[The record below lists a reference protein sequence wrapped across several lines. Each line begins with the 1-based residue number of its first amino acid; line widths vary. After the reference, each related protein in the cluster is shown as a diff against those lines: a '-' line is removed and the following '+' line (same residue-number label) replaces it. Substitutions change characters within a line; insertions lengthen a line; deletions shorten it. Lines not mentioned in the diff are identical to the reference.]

1 MGKSLKGKELGIGIT
16 QRKDGRYSAKFKSR
30 TGKRIEKYFE
40 KLAEARK
47 WLAEAKYEDSHGDIG
62 NSTDMTVDTWFNY
75 WISEIKEKTV
85 RWSTLSSY
93 KDRYN
98 KNIKELIGNMIVS
111 DVKPMHC
118 QNVLNVMDNNGYAG
132 SSMARTKATLSA
144 MFSDACENGLIAMNP
159 VTKSVK
165 CPKKPEKN
173 TRVLTLDEQERF
185 LTAARESINYN
196 HFLFILQTGVRSSEL
211 RGLKWCD
218 IDFENCIIHIRRN
231 VTHDSNSNRF
241 IAGELKTSS
250 GQRDIPM
257 TKVVHDLLMDIKR
270 QKVVKDDRVVRFEF
284 ADHIFLNRNGRL
296 LPNSSYDGYLE
307 KICNKAGIER
317 ISMHTLRHTF
327 ATRCIESGMKPKTL
341 QKILGHANI
350 SMTMDLYVHVT
361 EDEKEKEMQKFEQM
375 CRMAQGIAVRK

>member
-1 MGKSLKGKELGIGIT
+1 MGKSLKGKELGTGIT
-16 QRKDGRYSAKFKSR
+16 QRKDGRYSAKFKSKS
-30 TGKRIEKYFE
+30 GKRIEKYFD

-47 WLAEAKYEDSHGDIG
+47 WLAEAKYEDSHGDISS
-62 NSTDMTVDTWFNY
+62 STDMTVDVWFNY
-75 WISEIKEKTV
+75 WITEIKAKTV

-98 KNIKELIGNMIVS
+98 KNIKEIIGNMLVS

-118 QNVLNVMDNNGYAG
+118 QNVLNVMDNNGYVG

-144 MFSDACENGLIAMNP
+144 MFSDACENGLIAVNP

-185 LTAARESINYN
+185 LTAAKESVNYK

-211 RGLKWCD
+211 RGLKWD
-218 IDFENCIIHIRRN
+218 DVDFQNRIIHIRRN
-231 VTHDSNSNRF
+231 VTHDSNNNRF
-241 IAGELKTSS
+241 ITGELKTSS

-257 TKVVHDLLMDIKR
+257 TKTAYDLLMDIKG
-270 QKVVKDDRVVRFEF
+270 QQAVKKNRVIQFEF
-284 ADHIFLNRNGRL
+284 ADHVFLNRSGKL
-296 LPNSSYDGYLE
+296 LPNSNYDRYLE
-307 KICNKAGIER
+307 KICDKAGIER

-375 CRMAQGIAVRK
+375 YRMA

>member
-1 MGKSLKGKELGIGIT
+1 MGKSLKGKELGTGIT
-16 QRKDGRYSAKFKSR
+16 QRKDGRYSAKFKSKS
-30 TGKRIEKYFE
+30 GKRIEKYFD

-47 WLAEAKYEDSHGDIG
+47 WLLEAKYEDAHGDISS
-62 NSTDMTVDTWFNY
+62 STDMAVDAWFNY
-75 WISEIKEKTV
+75 WISEIKVKTV

-98 KNIKELIGNMIVS
+98 KNIKEIIGNMVVS

-118 QNVLNVMDNNGYAG
+118 QNVLNVMDNNGYVG
-132 SSMARTKATLSA
+132 SSMARTKAALSA
-144 MFSDACENGLIAMNP
+144 MFSDAYENGLIAANP

-173 TRVLTLDEQERF
+173 TKVLTLDEQERF
-185 LTAARESINYN
+185 LTAAKESINFN

-211 RGLKWCD
+211 RGLKWD
-218 IDFENCIIHIRRN
+218 DVDFQNRIIHIRRN
-231 VTHDSNSNRF
+231 VTHDSNNNRF
-241 IAGELKTSS
+241 ITGELKTSS

-257 TKVVHDLLMDIKR
+257 TKTAYDLLMAMKC
-270 QKVVKDDRVVRFEF
+270 QQAAKKNRVIQFEF
-284 ADHIFLNRNGRL
+284 ADHVFLNRNGRL
-296 LPNSSYDGYLE
+296 LPNSNYDRYLE
-307 KICNKAGIER
+307 KICDKAGIER

-361 EDEKEKEMQKFEQM
+361 EEEKEKEMRKFEQM
-375 CRMAQGIAVRK
+375 CRMA

>member
-1 MGKSLKGKELGIGIT
+1 MGKSLKKKELGAGIT
-16 QRKDGRYSAKFKSR
+16 QRKDGRYSAKFKSKS
-30 TGKRIEKYFE
+30 GKRIEKYFD
-40 KLAEARK
+40 KLAEARE
-47 WLAEAKYEDSHGDIG
+47 WLSEAKYEDSHGDISS
-62 NSTDMTVDTWFNY
+62 STDMTVDAWFNY
-75 WISEIKEKTV
+75 WITEIKAKTV

-118 QNVLNVMDNNGYAG
+118 QNVLNVMGNNGYVG

-144 MFSDACENGLIAMNP
+144 MFSDACENGLISMNP

-173 TRVLTLDEQERF
+173 TKVLTLDEQERF
-185 LTAARESINYN
+185 LIAARESINYN

-211 RGLKWCD
+211 RGLKWDD
-218 IDFENCIIHIRRN
+218 IDFQNRIIHIRRN
-231 VTHDSNSNRF
+231 VTHDSNNNRF
-241 IAGELKTSS
+241 ITGELKTNS
-250 GQRDIPM
+250 GQRDIPI
-257 TKVVHDLLMDIKR
+257 TQTAYDLLMAMKHQQASHK
-270 QKVVKDDRVVRFEF
+270 QKVISFEF
-284 ADHIFLNRNGRL
+284 ADHVFLNRNGKL
-296 LPNSSYDGYLE
+296 LPNSNYDRYLE
-307 KICNKAGIER
+307 KICDKAGIER

-361 EDEKEKEMQKFEQM
+361 EDEKEKEMQQFEQM
-375 CRMAQGIAVRK
+375 CRMA

>member
-1 MGKSLKGKELGIGIT
+1 MGKSLKGKELGTGIT
-16 QRKDGRYSAKFKSR
+16 QRKDGRYSAKFKSKS
-30 TGKRIEKYFE
+30 GKRIEKYFD

-47 WLAEAKYEDSHGDIG
+47 WLAEAKYEDSHGDISS
-62 NSTDMTVDTWFNY
+62 STDMTVDVWFNY
-75 WISEIKEKTV
+75 WITEIKAKTV

-98 KNIKELIGNMIVS
+98 KNIKEIIGNMLVS

-118 QNVLNVMDNNGYAG
+118 QNVLNVMDNNGYVG

-144 MFSDACENGLIAMNP
+144 MFSDAAENGLIAMNP

-173 TRVLTLDEQERF
+173 TKVLTLDEQERF
-185 LTAARESINYN
+185 LTAAKESINFN

-211 RGLKWCD
+211 RGLKWND
-218 IDFENCIIHIRRN
+218 IDFENRIIHIRRN
-231 VTHDSNSNRF
+231 VTHDSNNNRF
-241 IAGELKTSS
+241 ITGELKTSS

-257 TKVVHDLLMDIKR
+257 TKTAYDLLMDIKG
-270 QKVVKDDRVVRFEF
+270 QQAVKKNRVIQFEF
-284 ADHIFLNRNGRL
+284 ADHVFLNRSGKL
-296 LPNSSYDGYLE
+296 LPNSNYDRYLE
-307 KICNKAGIER
+307 KICDKAGIER

-375 CRMAQGIAVRK
+375 YRMA

>member
-1 MGKSLKGKELGIGIT
+1 MGKSLKGKELGTGIT
-16 QRKDGRYSAKFKSR
+16 QRKDGRYSAKFKSKS
-30 TGKRIEKYFE
+30 GKRIEKYFD

-47 WLAEAKYEDSHGDIG
+47 WLLEAKYEDAHGDISS
-62 NSTDMTVDTWFNY
+62 STDMTVDAWFNY
-75 WISEIKEKTV
+75 WISEIKVKTV

-98 KNIKELIGNMIVS
+98 KNIKEIIGNMVVS

-118 QNVLNVMDNNGYAG
+118 QNVLNVMDNNGYVG
-132 SSMARTKATLSA
+132 SSMARTKAALSA
-144 MFSDACENGLIAMNP
+144 MFSDAYENGLIAANP

-173 TRVLTLDEQERF
+173 TKVLTLDEQERF
-185 LTAARESINYN
+185 LTAAKESVNYK

-211 RGLKWCD
+211 RGLKWD
-218 IDFENCIIHIRRN
+218 DVDFQNRIIHIRRN
-231 VTHDSNSNRF
+231 VTHDSNNNRF
-241 IAGELKTSS
+241 ITGELKTSS

-257 TKVVHDLLMDIKR
+257 TKTAYDLLMAMKCQQAAKKNSVI
-270 QKVVKDDRVVRFEF
+270 QFEF
-284 ADHIFLNRNGRL
+284 ADHVFLNRNGRL
-296 LPNSSYDGYLE
+296 LPNSNYDRYLE
-307 KICNKAGIER
+307 KICDKAGIER

-361 EDEKEKEMQKFEQM
+361 EEEKEKEMRKFEQM
-375 CRMAQGIAVRK
+375 CRMA

>member
-1 MGKSLKGKELGIGIT
+1 MGKSLKGKELGTGIT
-16 QRKDGRYSAKFKSR
+16 QRKDGRYSAKFKSKS
-30 TGKRIEKYFE
+30 GKRIEKYFD

-47 WLAEAKYEDSHGDIG
+47 WLLEAKYEDAHGDISS
-62 NSTDMTVDTWFNY
+62 STDMTVDAWFNY
-75 WISEIKEKTV
+75 WISEIKVKTV

-98 KNIKELIGNMIVS
+98 KNIKEIIGNMVVS

-118 QNVLNVMDNNGYAG
+118 QNVLNVMDNNGYVG
-132 SSMARTKATLSA
+132 SSMARTKAALSA
-144 MFSDACENGLIAMNP
+144 MFSDAYENGLIAANP

-173 TRVLTLDEQERF
+173 TKVLTLDEQERF
-185 LTAARESINYN
+185 LTAAKESVNYK

-211 RGLKWCD
+211 RGLKWD
-218 IDFENCIIHIRRN
+218 DVDFQNRIIHIRRN
-231 VTHDSNSNRF
+231 VTHDSNNNRF
-241 IAGELKTSS
+241 ITGELKTSS

-257 TKVVHDLLMDIKR
+257 TKTAYDLLMAMKC
-270 QKVVKDDRVVRFEF
+270 QQAAKKNRVIQFEF
-284 ADHIFLNRNGRL
+284 ADHVFLNRSGKL
-296 LPNSSYDGYLE
+296 LPNSNYDRYLE
-307 KICNKAGIER
+307 KICDKAGIER

-350 SMTMDLYVHVT
+350 SMTMDLCVHVT
-361 EDEKEKEMQKFEQM
+361 EEEKEKEMRKFEQM
-375 CRMAQGIAVRK
+375 CRMA

>member
-1 MGKSLKGKELGIGIT
+1 MGKSLKGKELGTGIT
-16 QRKDGRYSAKFKSR
+16 QRKDGRYSAKFKSKS
-30 TGKRIEKYFE
+30 GKRIEKYFD

-47 WLAEAKYEDSHGDIG
+47 WLAEAKYEDSHGDISS
-62 NSTDMTVDTWFNY
+62 STDMTVDVWFNY
-75 WISEIKEKTV
+75 WITEIKAKTV

-98 KNIKELIGNMIVS
+98 KNIKEIIGNMLVS

-118 QNVLNVMDNNGYAG
+118 QNVLNVMDNNGYVG

-144 MFSDACENGLIAMNP
+144 MFSDAAENGLIAMNP

-173 TRVLTLDEQERF
+173 TKVLTLDEQERF
-185 LTAARESINYN
+185 LTAAKESINFN

-211 RGLKWCD
+211 RGLKWND
-218 IDFENCIIHIRRN
+218 IDFENRIIHIRRN
-231 VTHDSNSNRF
+231 VTHDSNNNRF
-241 IAGELKTSS
+241 ITGELKTSS

-257 TKVVHDLLMDIKR
+257 TQTAYDLLMGIKR
-270 QKVVKDDRVVRFEF
+270 QQAVKKNRIIQFEF
-284 ADHIFLNRNGRL
+284 ADHVFLNRNGKQ
-296 LPNSSYDGYLE
+296 LPNSNYDRYLE
-307 KICNKAGIER
+307 KICDKSGIER

-350 SMTMDLYVHVT
+350 SMTMDLYAHQSRQPNRERNTV
-361 EDEKEKEMQKFEQM
+361 
-375 CRMAQGIAVRK
+375 VRVQDV

>member
-1 MGKSLKGKELGIGIT
+1 MGKSLKGKELGTGIT
-16 QRKDGRYSAKFKSR
+16 QRKDGRYSAKFKSES
-30 TGKRIEKYFE
+30 GKRIEKYFD

-47 WLAEAKYEDSHGDIG
+47 WLSEAKYEDSHGDISS
-62 NSTDMTVDTWFNY
+62 STDMTVDAWFNY
-75 WISEIKEKTV
+75 WISEIKVKTV

-98 KNIKELIGNMIVS
+98 KNIKEIIGNMVVS

-144 MFSDACENGLIAMNP
+144 LFSDACENGLIAANP
-159 VTKSVK
+159 VTRSVK

-185 LTAARESINYN
+185 LTAARESINYY

-211 RGLKWCD
+211 RGLKWGD
-218 IDFENCIIHIRRN
+218 VDFQNRIIHIRRN
-231 VTHDSNSNRF
+231 VTHDSNNNRF
-241 IAGELKTSS
+241 ITGELKTSS

-257 TKVVHDLLMDIKR
+257 TKTAYDLLMSMKCRQSSHR
-270 QKVVKDDRVVRFEF
+270 QKVISFEF
-284 ADHIFLNRNGRL
+284 ADHVFLNRNGKL
-296 LPNSSYDGYLE
+296 LPNSNYDRYLE
-307 KICNKAGIER
+307 KICDKAGIER

-361 EDEKEKEMQKFEQM
+361 EDEKEKEMQQFEQM
-375 CRMAQGIAVRK
+375 CRMA

>member
-1 MGKSLKGKELGIGIT
+1 MGKSLKGKELGVGIT
-16 QRKDGRYSAKFKSR
+16 QRKDGRYSAKFKSKA
-30 TGKRIEKYFE
+30 GKRIEKYFD

-47 WLAEAKYEDSHGDIG
+47 WLSEAKYEDAHGDISS
-62 NSTDMTVDTWFNY
+62 STDMTVDVWFNY
-75 WISEIKEKTV
+75 WISEIKAKTV

-98 KNIKELIGNMIVS
+98 KNIKEIIGGMIVS

-118 QNVLNVMDNNGYAG
+118 QNVLNAMDNNGYAG
-132 SSMARTKATLSA
+132 SSMQRTKAAMSA
-144 MFSDACENGLIAMNP
+144 MFEDACENGLTAMNP
-159 VTKSVK
+159 ITKSVK

-173 TRVLTLDEQERF
+173 TRVLTLDEQEKF
-185 LTAARESINYN
+185 LTAAKESINYN

-211 RGLKWCD
+211 RGLKWND
-218 IDFENCIIHIRRN
+218 IDFQNHIIHIRRN
-231 VTHDSNSNRF
+231 VTHDSNNNRF
-241 IAGELKTSS
+241 ITGELKTSS

-257 TKVVHDLLMDIKR
+257 TQTAYDLLTAMKCR
-270 QKVVKDDRVVRFEF
+270 QASRKQKVISFEF
-284 ADHIFLNRNGRL
+284 ADHVFLNRNGKL
-296 LPNSSYDGYLE
+296 LPNSNYDRYLE
-307 KICNKAGIER
+307 KICDKAGIER

-361 EDEKEKEMQKFEQM
+361 EDEKEKEMQQFEQM
-375 CRMAQGIAVRK
+375 CRMA

>member
-1 MGKSLKGKELGIGIT
+1 MGKSLKGKELGTGIT
-16 QRKDGRYSAKFKSR
+16 QRKDGRYSAKFKSKS
-30 TGKRIEKYFE
+30 GKRIEKYFD

-47 WLAEAKYEDSHGDIG
+47 WLLEAKYEDAHGDISS
-62 NSTDMTVDTWFNY
+62 STDMTVDAWFNY
-75 WISEIKEKTV
+75 WISEIKVKTV

-98 KNIKELIGNMIVS
+98 KNIKEIIGNMVVS

-118 QNVLNVMDNNGYAG
+118 QNVLNVMDNNGYVG

-144 MFSDACENGLIAMNP
+144 MFSDAYENGLIAANP

-173 TRVLTLDEQERF
+173 TKVLTLDEQERF
-185 LTAARESINYN
+185 LTAAKESVNYK

-211 RGLKWCD
+211 RGLKWDD
-218 IDFENCIIHIRRN
+218 IDFENRIIHIRRN
-231 VTHDSNSNRF
+231 VTHDSNNSRF
-241 IAGELKTSS
+241 ITGELKTSS

-257 TKVVHDLLMDIKR
+257 TQTAYDLLMDIKR
-270 QKVVKDDRVVRFEF
+270 QQASRKQKVISFEF
-284 ADHIFLNRNGRL
+284 ADHVFLNRNGKL
-296 LPNSSYDGYLE
+296 LPNSNYDRYLE
-307 KICNKAGIER
+307 KICDKAGIER

-375 CRMAQGIAVRK
+375 YRMA

>member
-1 MGKSLKGKELGIGIT
+1 MGKSLKGKELGTGIT
-16 QRKDGRYSAKFKSR
+16 QRKDGRYSAKFKSKS
-30 TGKRIEKYFE
+30 GKRIEKYFD

-47 WLAEAKYEDSHGDIG
+47 WLAEAKYEDSHGDISS
-62 NSTDMTVDTWFNY
+62 STDMTVDVWFNY
-75 WISEIKEKTV
+75 WITEIKAKTV

-98 KNIKELIGNMIVS
+98 KNIKEIIGNMLVS

-118 QNVLNVMDNNGYAG
+118 QNVLNVMDNNGYVG

-144 MFSDACENGLIAMNP
+144 MFSDAAENGLIAMNP

-173 TRVLTLDEQERF
+173 TKVLTLDEQERF
-185 LTAARESINYN
+185 LTAAKESINFN

-211 RGLKWCD
+211 RGLKWND
-218 IDFENCIIHIRRN
+218 IDFENRIIHIRRN
-231 VTHDSNSNRF
+231 VTHDSNNNRF
-241 IAGELKTSS
+241 ITGELKTSS

-257 TKVVHDLLMDIKR
+257 TKTAYDLLMDIKG
-270 QKVVKDDRVVRFEF
+270 QQAVKKNRVIQFEF
-284 ADHIFLNRNGRL
+284 ADHVFLNRSGKL
-296 LPNSSYDGYLE
+296 LPNSNYDRYLE
-307 KICNKAGIER
+307 KICDKAGIER

-361 EDEKEKEMQKFEQM
+361 EEEKEKEMQQFEQM
-375 CRMAQGIAVRK
+375 CRMA

>member
-1 MGKSLKGKELGIGIT
+1 MGKSLKGKELGTGIT
-16 QRKDGRYSAKFKSR
+16 QRKNGRYSAKFKSR
-30 TGKRIEKYFE
+30 SGRRIEKYFD

-47 WLAEAKYEDSHGDIG
+47 WLSEAKYEDLHGD
-62 NSTDMTVDTWFNY
+62 SSSSADMTVDAWFHY
-75 WISEIKEKTV
+75 WISEIKAKTV

-98 KNIKELIGNMIVS
+98 KNIREIIGSMIIS

-132 SSMARTKATLSA
+132 SSMARTKAALSA
-144 MFSDACENGLIAMNP
+144 MFSDACENALISMNP

-165 CPKKPEKN
+165 CPKKPEKSTN
-173 TRVLTLDEQERF
+173 VLTLDEQEKF
-185 LTAARESINYN
+185 LNAARESINYS

-211 RGLKWCD
+211 RGLKWD
-218 IDFENCIIHIRRN
+218 DTDFQNRIIHIRRN
-231 VTHDSNSNRF
+231 VTHDSSNNRF
-241 IAGELKTSS
+241 ITGELKTSS

-257 TKVVHDLLMDIKR
+257 TQTAYDLLMA
-270 QKVVKDDRVVRFEF
+270 VKCQQAAKKNRVIQFEF
-284 ADHIFLNRNGRL
+284 ADHVFLNRNGRL
-296 LPNSSYDGYLE
+296 LPNSNYDRYLE
-307 KICNKAGIER
+307 KICDKAGIER

-361 EDEKEKEMQKFEQM
+361 EEEKDKEMQQFEQM
-375 CRMAQGIAVRK
+375 CRMA

>member
-1 MGKSLKGKELGIGIT
+1 MGKSLKGKELGTGIT
-16 QRKDGRYSAKFKSR
+16 QRKDGRYSAKFKSKS
-30 TGKRIEKYFE
+30 GKRIEKYFD

-47 WLAEAKYEDSHGDIG
+47 WLAEAKYEDSHGDISS
-62 NSTDMTVDTWFNY
+62 STDMTVDVWFNY
-75 WISEIKEKTV
+75 WITEIKAKTV

-98 KNIKELIGNMIVS
+98 NNIKEIIGNMLVS

-118 QNVLNVMDNNGYAG
+118 QNVLNVMDNNGYVG

-144 MFSDACENGLIAMNP
+144 MFSDAAENGLIAMNP

-173 TRVLTLDEQERF
+173 TKVLTLDEQERF
-185 LTAARESINYN
+185 LTAAKESINFN

-211 RGLKWCD
+211 RGLKWND
-218 IDFENCIIHIRRN
+218 IDFENRIIHIRRN
-231 VTHDSNSNRF
+231 VTHDSNNNRF
-241 IAGELKTSS
+241 ITGELKTSS

-257 TKVVHDLLMDIKR
+257 TKTAYDLLMDIKG
-270 QKVVKDDRVVRFEF
+270 QQAVKKNRVIQFEF
-284 ADHIFLNRNGRL
+284 ADHVFLNRSGKL
-296 LPNSSYDGYLE
+296 LPNSNYDRYLE
-307 KICNKAGIER
+307 KICDKAGIER

-375 CRMAQGIAVRK
+375 YRMA

>member
-16 QRKDGRYSAKFKSR
+16 QRKDGRYSAKFKSKS
-30 TGKRIEKYFE
+30 GKRIEKYFE
-40 KLAEARK
+40 KIQEARK
-47 WLAEAKYEDSHGDIG
+47 WLADAKYEDEHGNIG
-62 NSTDMTVDTWFNY
+62 SSTDMTVDAWFNY
-75 WISEIKEKTV
+75 WISEIKAKTV
-85 RWSTLSSY
+85 RWSTLGSY

-98 KNIKELIGNMIVS
+98 KNIKEIIGSMIIS

-118 QNVLNVMDNNGYAG
+118 QNVLNVMDSNGYVG

-144 MFSDACENGLIAMNP
+144 MFSDACENGLIAANP

-165 CPKKPEKN
+165 CPKKPEKSTN
-173 TRVLTLDEQERF
+173 VLTLDEQEKF
-185 LTAARESINYN
+185 LNAARESINYS

-211 RGLKWCD
+211 RGLKWDD
-218 IDFENCIIHIRRN
+218 IDFQNRIIHIRRN
-231 VTHDSNSNRF
+231 VTHDSNNNRF
-241 IAGELKTSS
+241 IAGGLKTNS

-257 TKVVHDLLMDIKR
+257 TQTAYDLLIAMKCKQASKK
-270 QKVVKDDRVVRFEF
+270 QKVISFEF
-284 ADHIFLNRNGRL
+284 ADHVFLNRNGRL
-296 LPNSSYDGYLE
+296 LPNSNYDRYLE

-375 CRMAQGIAVRK
+375 CRMA

>member
-1 MGKSLKGKELGIGIT
+1 MGKSLKGKELGTGIT
-16 QRKDGRYSAKFKSR
+16 QRKDGRYSAKFKSKS
-30 TGKRIEKYFE
+30 GKRIEKYFD

-47 WLAEAKYEDSHGDIG
+47 WLSEAKYEDSHGDI
-62 NSTDMTVDTWFNY
+62 SSSADMKVDAWFNY
-75 WISEIKEKTV
+75 WISEIKVKTV

-98 KNIKELIGNMIVS
+98 KNIKEIIGNMIIS
-111 DVKPMHC
+111 DIKPMHC
-118 QNVLNVMDNNGYAG
+118 QNVLNVMDNNGYVG

-173 TRVLTLDEQERF
+173 TRVLTLDEQGKF
-185 LTAARESINYN
+185 LTAAKESINYN

-211 RGLKWCD
+211 RGLKWDD
-218 IDFENCIIHIRRN
+218 IDFQNRIIHIRRN
-231 VTHDSNSNRF
+231 VTHDSNNNRF
-241 IAGELKTSS
+241 ITGELKTSS

-257 TKVVHDLLMDIKR
+257 TKTAYDLLMEMKCR
-270 QKVVKDDRVVRFEF
+270 QAAKKNRVIQFGFV
-284 ADHIFLNRNGRL
+284 DHVFLNRNGKL
-296 LPNSSYDGYLE
+296 LPNSNYDRYLE
-307 KICNKAGIER
+307 KICDKAGIER

-350 SMTMDLYVHVT
+350 SITMDLYVHVT
-361 EDEKEKEMQKFEQM
+361 EDEKEKEMQQFEQM
-375 CRMAQGIAVRK
+375 CRMA

>member
-1 MGKSLKGKELGIGIT
+1 MGKSLKGKELGTGIT
-16 QRKDGRYSAKFKSR
+16 QRRDGRYSAKFKSKS
-30 TGKRIEKYFE
+30 GKRIEKYFD

-47 WLAEAKYEDSHGDIG
+47 WLSEAKYEDSHGDISS
-62 NSTDMTVDTWFNY
+62 STDMTVDAWFDY
-75 WISEIKEKTV
+75 WINEIKVKTV
-85 RWSTLSSY
+85 RWCTLSSY

-98 KNIKELIGNMIVS
+98 KNIKEIIGNMIIS

-118 QNVLNVMDNNGYAG
+118 QNVLNVMDNNGYVG

-185 LTAARESINYN
+185 LTAAKESINYN

-211 RGLKWCD
+211 RGLKWDD
-218 IDFENCIIHIRRN
+218 IDFQNHIIHIRRN
-231 VTHDSNSNRF
+231 VTHDSNNNRF
-241 IAGELKTSS
+241 IIGELKTSS

-257 TKVVHDLLMDIKR
+257 TKTAYDLLMAMKHQQASKK
-270 QKVVKDDRVVRFEF
+270 QKVISFEF
-284 ADHIFLNRNGRL
+284 ADHVFLNRNGKL
-296 LPNSSYDGYLE
+296 LPNSNYDRYLE
-307 KICNKAGIER
+307 KICDKAGIEK

-361 EDEKEKEMQKFEQM
+361 EDEKEKEMRQFEQM
-375 CRMAQGIAVRK
+375 CRMA

>member
-16 QRKDGRYSAKFKSR
+16 QRKDGRYSAKFKSKS
-30 TGKRIEKYFE
+30 GKRIEKYFE
-40 KLAEARK
+40 KLQEARK
-47 WLAEAKYEDSHGDIG
+47 WLADAKYEDEHGNIG
-62 NSTDMTVDTWFNY
+62 SSTDMTVDAWFEY
-75 WISEIKEKTV
+75 WISEIKDKTV
-85 RWSTLSSY
+85 RWSTLGSY

-98 KNIKELIGNMIVS
+98 KNIKEVIGSMIIS

-118 QNVLNVMDNNGYAG
+118 QNVLNVMDGNGYVG

-144 MFSDACENGLIAMNP
+144 MFSDACENGLIAANP

-173 TRVLTLDEQERF
+173 TRVLTLYEQERF

-196 HFLFILQTGVRSSEL
+196 HFLFMLQTGVRSSEL
-211 RGLKWCD
+211 RGLKWDD
-218 IDFENCIIHIRRN
+218 IDFQNRIIHIRRN
-231 VTHDSNSNRF
+231 VTHDSNNNRF
-241 IAGELKTSS
+241 ITGELKTSS

-257 TKVVHDLLMDIKR
+257 TKTVYNLLMDIKR
-270 QKVVKDDRVVRFEF
+270 QQSHRKQKVISFEF
-284 ADHIFLNRNGRL
+284 ADHVFLNRNGKL
-296 LPNSSYDGYLE
+296 LPNSNYDRYLE
-307 KICNKAGIER
+307 KICDKAGIER

-361 EDEKEKEMQKFEQM
+361 GDEKEKEMQQFEQM
-375 CRMAQGIAVRK
+375 CRMA